1 MTTEIHCSDCGYL
14 PNPCPICASSDV
26 STRMLRKASAT
37 KDACFSVEC
46 ESCGYKVKDRTLEL
60 AIRKWNA

>member
-1 MTTEIHCSDCGYL
+1 MTL
-14 PNPCPICASSDV
+14 PNRCPICASSDV